1 MEIFLDTLD
10 LDVIGKYY
18 DMGLVSGITTN
29 PTLARRFGMS
39 DDIEMVTKLR
49 EVMQF
54 GEIHVEAF
62 GDTTEQILSEV
73 ERLRRSDHNLV
84 FKIPFTEAGVEAV
97 HSLKHNCLN
106 ATKTNMHL
114 VFSHNQ
120 ALIATKVRSDY
131 ICPLVGRLDDEG
143 HEGLLFIDELVRTFN
158 RDNVKTKIMVSSV
171 RNPMH
176 VIRAFKAGA
185 DAITIPADV
194 MNRMF
199 YHKLTDDGFDKFK
212 KDLRGE

>member
-1 MEIFLDTLD
+1 MDIFLDTLD
-10 LDVIGKYY
+10 LEVIDKYCS
-18 DMGLVSGITTN
+18 MGIVSGVTTN
-29 PTLARRFGMS
+29 PTLAKRFGMS
-39 DDIEMVTKLR
+39 DDVEMIRKLR
-49 EVMQF
+49 NVIPF

-62 GDTTEQILSEV
+62 GETTEQILSEV
-73 ERLRRSDHNLV
+73 ERLRSVDNNLA

-97 HSLKHNCLN
+97 YEIKHSWLN

-120 ALIATKVRSDY
+120 ALIATKVGSDY

-143 HEGLLFIDELVRTFN
+143 HEGLLFIDELVRTFS
-158 RDNVKTKIMVSSV
+158 RDNIRTKIMVSSV

-185 DAITIPADV
+185 DAITIPTDV

-199 YHKLTDDGFDKFK
+199 YHKLTDDGFEKFK